1 MSTLHHES
9 ILEDCLVEAEEN
21 FRVSNKLTQKQLD
34 ELLVRSEGVRDAIT
48 KQAERLFEDRCIY
61 HLSVSN
67 DTELLPPGSPVTPL
81 KKVSGV
87 IVSPFFFKKRR
98 QGR

>member
-34 ELLVRSEGVRDAIT
+34 ELIVRSQGVRDAIE
-48 KQAERLFEDRCIY
+48 KLAQNLFDDQCI
-61 HLSVSN
+61 
-67 DTELLPPGSPVTPL
+67 
-81 KKVSGV
+81 
-87 IVSPFFFKKRR
+87 
-98 QGR
+98 